1 MVATPEASWRSLSA
15 SMVAVPESSPCDVG
29 PAEAG
34 AVGASSRIVPSAS
47 TTRAESIRPLI
58 APYRGKRLP
67 DEFLPIMPPT
77 VVTPLFA
84 GSTPSER
91 VRRPRCSSNC
101 AATTPGCTRTS
112 SPSVCRMRRRKR
124 PQSMTTP
131 GPSEPPATL
140 EPAPRGCT
148 GIWRSA
154 AHRTV
159 AATSSVV
166 RGRTT
171 ASGQTSLTLASLA

>member
-1 MVATPEASWRSLSA
+1 MVATPEARWRSLSA
-15 SMVAVPESSPCDVG
+15 SMAVGPESSPGDVG

-47 TTRAESIRPLI
+47 TTRAEIMRPLI
-58 APYRGKRLP
+58 APYRVKRLP

-101 AATTPGCTRTS
+101 AATTPSRCGTFLRTKSSRLGQVRQRCSRGGPAS
-112 SPSVCRMRRRKR
+112 SPR
-124 PQSMTTP
+124 PAKASGGKAST
-131 GPSEPPATL
+131 A
-140 EPAPRGCT
+140 
-148 GIWRSA
+148 WHA
-154 AHRTV
+154 AHSSESRDSMPSIDVV
-159 AATSSVV
+159 AWQA
-166 RGRTT
+166 
-171 ASGQTSLTLASLA
+171 GQA